1 MRQNNRDATI
11 MLQTYLRQL
20 AYHDNDIP
28 KVVIDGIFEE
38 QTREALRAFQR
49 KYELTPNGV
58 ADQKT
63 WNLLYKKYLESV
75 DKNSIAESLL
85 VFPTRPDEF
94 FYKVGDSGYGVGVIQ
109 MILDSLDAYYDFE
122 PVAIDQNFGE
132 QTRKAVEKF
141 QEINGIEK
149 NGNVDKK
156 TWNLLA
162 EQMNFL
168 HRDYFNT

>member
-1 MRQNNRDATI
+1 MRQNNREATI

-38 QTREALRAFQR
+38 QTREALRSFQR
-49 KYELTPNGV
+49 KYELTPNGI
-58 ADQKT
+58 ADMKT

-75 DKNSIAESLL
+75 DENSIAESLL
-85 VFPTRPDEF
+85 IFPTRPDD
-94 FYKVGDSGYGVGVIQ
+94 FYYKMGDTGYGIGVIQ
-109 MILDSLDAYYDFE
+109 MILDSLDAYYDFGKID
-122 PVAIDQNFGE
+122 IDQKFGE
-132 QTRKAVEKF
+132 QTSRAIKKF
-141 QEINGIEK
+141 QEKNGIVSD
-149 NGNVDKK
+149 GNVNKK

-162 EQMNFL
+162 EQMNYL

>member
-1 MRQNNRDATI
+1 

-28 KVVIDGIFEE
+28 RVVIDGIFEE

-49 KYELTPNGV
+49 KYELAPTGV
-58 ADQKT
+58 ADRKT
-63 WNLLYKKYLESV
+63 WDLLYKKYLESI
-75 DKNSIAESLL
+75 DENSVAESIL
-85 VFPTRPDEF
+85 VFPQLPDDF
-94 FYKVGDSGYGVGVIQ
+94 FYKVGDEGYGVGIIQ
-109 MILDSLDAYYDFE
+109 LILDSLDAYYDFGKIQ
-122 PVAIDQNFGE
+122 IDQKFDDK
-132 QTRKAVEKF
+132 TASAVRKF
-141 QEINGIEK
+141 QEINGILPS
-149 NGNVDKK
+149 GNVDKK

>member
-1 MRQNNRDATI
+1 

-49 KYELTPNGV
+49 KYELTPNGI
-58 ADQKT
+58 ADKRT
-63 WNLLYKKYLESV
+63 WDLLYKKYLESV
-75 DKNSIAESLL
+75 DENSIAESLL
-85 VFPTRPDEF
+85 VFPIRPDGF
-94 FYKVGDSGYGVGVIQ
+94 FYKTGDSGYGVGIIQ
-109 MILDSLDAYYDFE
+109 MLLDSLDIYYDFGE
-122 PVAIDQNFGE
+122 LAIDQKFGD
-132 QTRKAVEKF
+132 QTERAVRIF
-141 QEINGIEK
+141 QEKNGIEPS
-149 NGNVDKK
+149 GNVDKK

-162 EQMNFL
+162 EQMNYL